1 MADAML
7 LIASCCAIALV
18 ICDTIAYKKD
28 AMHDFTHT
36 TAEIWK
42 IRFAVNYFFD
52 TGMYFPKFSIIAFYY
67 TLVPATQPKMRIALY
82 ALTAITVCS
91 GLVTFF
97 DATFWCGLD
106 ISSNWST
113 KPGACRAYDS
123 MVMMRIHWS
132 LNFSTEVLNV
142 VFPFPI
148 IRDVKLPRRR
158 EKIGLAVILGLGVI
172 TIAVSIGRF
181 TNMVMIGNGFS
192 NYLWAESELCV
203 SIMVVALTSLRPLLR
218 KLAHMINSSI
228 HSSDYKSG
236 TPGYRSTDPRTRTAR
251 SRANHTQGSG
261 AYWRSV
267 TGTQHKANDDING
280 SEVQLN
286 EMKGGKVLKT
296 EEIRISSET
305 VSHDGSTQF
314 ASGSGRPMGLEP
326 AHMA

>member
-1 MADAML
+1 
-7 LIASCCAIALV
+7 
-18 ICDTIAYKKD
+18 
-28 AMHDFTHT
+28 
-36 TAEIWK
+36 
-42 IRFAVNYFFD
+42 
-52 TGMYFPKFSIIAFYY
+52 
-67 TLVPATQPKMRIALY
+67 
-82 ALTAITVCS
+82 
-91 GLVTFF
+91 
-97 DATFWCGLD
+97 
-106 ISSNWST
+106 
-113 KPGACRAYDS
+113 
-123 MVMMRIHWS
+123 
-132 LNFSTEVLNV
+132 

-181 TNMVMIGNGFS
+181 SNMVMIGNGFS
-192 NYLWAESELCV
+192 NCETPIQFPPLFTDMILTRNPLTDLWAESELCV

-218 KLAHMINSSI
+218 KLAHMINSSV

-236 TPGYRSTDPRTRTAR
+236 TPGYRSTDPRSRTAR

-267 TGTQHKANDDING
+267 TGTQHKVNDDMNG

-286 EMKGGKVLKT
+286 EIKGGKVLKT

-305 VSHDGSTQF
+305 LSHDGSNQY